1 MKFEKTE
8 PEVSPI
14 IITLETDMEAQALM
28 AALGGAAG
36 HKLDGDFLFKLYGKL
51 NDLYTYR
58 DRMFKADGQVDLRR
72 A

>member
-8 PEVSPI
+8 PEFSPI

-28 AALGGAAG
+28 AALANVVG
-36 HKLDGDFLFKLYGKL
+36 HRLDGDFLFKLYGEL
-51 NDLYTYR
+51 NELYTFR
-58 DRMFKADGQVDLRR
+58 DRTFKAEGTTHLRK